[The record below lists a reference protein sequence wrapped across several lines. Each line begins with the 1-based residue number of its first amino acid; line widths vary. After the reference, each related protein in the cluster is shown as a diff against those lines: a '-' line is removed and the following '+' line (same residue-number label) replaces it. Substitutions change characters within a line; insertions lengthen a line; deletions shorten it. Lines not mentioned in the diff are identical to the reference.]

1 MKLLSLKLALL
12 VLTSIA
18 ISSAMSPKEASAQ
31 EEWFSIADDSPWKIY
46 TKTNLLT
53 DAKSAS
59 ATLNTTYNRYVR
71 VSCDESSV
79 SIKHGVGGPR
89 EEKIELLSKLS
100 GRVISAGSNIEL
112 QVRGDK
118 NPLIRVRGRVNSDGD
133 IELTTGTAET
143 IEALRV
149 ARDTIV
155 LGISDE
161 PLVVFYNNSHSS
173 ASMLSAF
180 KHCNLESQFSSV
192 SPDGSVQSFLDEARG
207 SFDEYTDDASRKRE
221 TVETTNLNRLSIE
234 RVARESRARR
244 HRSNF
249 APQVAACWPGV
260 DDLPRTKSLAVSLRV
275 ELSQNGNVNHIA
287 RISPREAPDASTAM
301 HTALE
306 RAERAVRTCQPYSMP
321 KEEYADWKTMIVG
334 FGRQE

>member
-1 MKLLSLKLALL
+1 MKLLSLKLAFVFLL
-12 VLTSIA
+12 SIA
-18 ISSAMSPKEASAQ
+18 IASALSAKEASAQ
-31 EEWFSIADDSPWKIY
+31 ENWFSITDDSPWEIY

-79 SIKHGVGGPR
+79 SVKHGVGGPR
-89 EEKIELLSKLS
+89 EEKIELLGKLT
-100 GRVISAGSNIEL
+100 GRAISAGSSIEL
-112 QVRGDK
+112 QIRGDK

-149 ARDTIV
+149 AQDTIV
-155 LGISDE
+155 LGISDK

-180 KHCNLESQFSSV
+180 KHCNLESQFPSL
-192 SPDGSVQSFLDEARG
+192 SPEGIVQSFLDDANKI
-207 SFDEYTDDASRKRE
+207 FDDETDEASRKRE
-221 TVETTNLNRLSIE
+221 NVETANLYRMAIE
-234 RVARESRARR
+234 REARDSRARR
-244 HRSNF
+244 HSSNF

-260 DDLPRTKSLAVSLRV
+260 EDLPNAESIAISFKV
-275 ELSQNGNVNHIA
+275 ELRQNGDVNRVTRIA
-287 RISPREAPDASTAM
+287 PREAPDSNYAL
-301 HTALE
+301 HTAIE
-306 RAERAVRTCQPYSMP
+306 RAERAVWACEPYSMP
-321 KEEYADWKTMIVG
+321 KDEYADWKTIIVS
-334 FGRQE
+334 F